1 MSLFK
6 LKCDRMYETWW
17 RDFYEI
23 EAPSVEEAI
32 EIILS
37 GEVEPY
43 DTECLPELNIT
54 PIKTEIL
61 DANYE
66 KVYESQ

>member
-23 EAPSVEEAI
+23 EAPSIEDAI
-32 EIILS
+32 QLILS
-37 GEVEPY
+37 DEIEPY

-61 DANYE
+61 DNDGETIYNSE
-66 KVYESQ
+66 

>member
-1 MSLFK
+1 MERF
-6 LKCDRMYETWW
+6 
-17 RDFYEI
+17 FYEI
-23 EAPSVEEAI
+23 EAQSVEEAI
-32 EIILS
+32 EIILG

-61 DANYE
+61 DDNYE